1 MKTLSLSILSCPA
14 LLLFVEATQGWLW
27 SVQVCALEIPGVDI
41 AVACECRLVSC
52 YENEK
57 CQLLI
62 IANQLEIKLN
72 LSQA

>member
-1 MKTLSLSILSCPA
+1 MTPVTAAEAGDNEDSESEYSELS
-14 LLLFVEATQGWLW
+14 W

-57 CQLLI
+57 CQLLL